1 MTIRSRTARTVARR
15 VTRRLRLGRGAL
27 ARATWLG
34 VSGWVVAVAVAACS
48 GSASAGSP
56 TSVASPTSPP
66 ATTTPAPA
74 PTLAPTPIP
83 TPTASPTPI
92 ASPSPTLPPGFS
104 STGSMS
110 TPRVG
115 HTATALLDG
124 RVLIAG
130 GRNGQAYY
138 ASAEVYDPKSGTFSA
153 TGSMSTPRVGHTAT
167 LLSDGEVLVAGGS
180 DGSGPLA
187 SAELYDPTTGKFT
200 PTGAMTTGRSYQVA
214 SPVGPSNRQRVLI
227 AGGYGPSGG
236 LIASAELYDATTGA
250 FVATSSM
257 STTRLGA
264 TATELGDGRA
274 LIAGGSKT
282 PGGLGLASA
291 ELYDASTGT
300 FTTTGSMTVGRDLQT
315 ATLLTNEDVLIAGGQ
330 GSDRAWASAELYDP
344 KTGKFTKTGSLPAN
358 LGDGHA
364 ATALSDGRVLLTGG
378 RDPAAD
384 RYGAWAALYD
394 PGAGKFTKAGSM
406 TTVREN
412 QTATVLLDGRV
423 LIAGGSN
430 GLTEL
435 ASAELYQP

>member
-1 MTIRSRTARTVARR
+1 
-15 VTRRLRLGRGAL
+15 
-27 ARATWLG
+27 
-34 VSGWVVAVAVAACS
+34 
-48 GSASAGSP
+48 
-56 TSVASPTSPP
+56 
-66 ATTTPAPA
+66 
-74 PTLAPTPIP
+74 
-83 TPTASPTPI
+83 
-92 ASPSPTLPPGFS
+92 
-104 STGSMS
+104 
-110 TPRVG
+110 
-115 HTATALLDG
+115 
-124 RVLIAG
+124 
-130 GRNGQAYY
+130 
-138 ASAEVYDPKSGTFSA
+138 
-153 TGSMSTPRVGHTAT
+153 
-167 LLSDGEVLVAGGS
+167 
-180 DGSGPLA
+180 
-187 SAELYDPTTGKFT
+187 
-200 PTGAMTTGRSYQVA
+200 MTTGRSYQVA
-214 SPVGPSNRQRVLI
+214 SPVGPSNGQRVLI